1 MHTSNLISNNTPLPL
16 TEELALYKRYLKML
30 EHIAGLLLE
39 KTSEQSLSGVLRL
52 LSETTGVGC
61 CALFLNK
68 TNQHDQQIAK
78 LNCTWSTGEAVSR
91 LSNFDHFRELEFQR
105 YPLLFDA
112 LQVGMV
118 FCKHLPE
125 LSPAEAAL
133 FATQNIQTALCV
145 PLLMDDEMEGFIGL
159 FSQHTA
165 RNWHTV
171 EIDVICAVANSI
183 ALALTRKQAEQ
194 SLEVNAHRL
203 RTLVGSTEDMIIE
216 YDQNH
221 QILNVWTDNH
231 AFPITLENHAQ
242 GLALEIALPYNMAQ
256 AILSASTKLRTQQH
270 RETFEFT
277 LRIHD
282 EDRFFLGRLQT
293 IPAETTDMRNTVAL
307 IRDISDLMHEEA
319 QRLSMLETLNLLEEA
334 IIDLSTDGLLLNFS
348 AAWGKL
354 LDVPADR
361 EYTHIGQPLTTFV
374 CKEDRAALAAVIQQ
388 LAVGKLHS
396 QVIRFRLLHGE
407 EPIWIEAH
415 LLAHHGHKHEITGL
429 RGVLR
434 DITTS
439 HLQERRIT
447 QLALHDALTQLP
459 NRILLEDHLQQA
471 IARATRTNDKVAL
484 GFIDLDHFKHINDTM
499 GHKAGDTVLVT
510 LSQRLS
516 AVLRSVDT
524 LSRWGGDE
532 FVVLLPE
539 ANNEAHIRNIAERL
553 RDAARASIDIDGNET
568 KLTISIGFAIYPD
581 DADSAETLMSVADH
595 TMFHAKGVGRNNVQF
610 FQDIHDKTL
619 DRENVL
625 MQTRLSHAIH
635 NKTIQVFFQPVVDT
649 RTQEIVSF
657 EALAR
662 WHDDENGW
670 IPPATF
676 IPMAEHLGII
686 QELGDQVFDHTLQR
700 LQVWHETHGKIQ
712 ASVNISRAQLF
723 TPAFV
728 QNLLDK
734 VQHYGLQP
742 QDVILEITESVALL
756 DLSYESKR
764 LQELHDA
771 GFTLAIDD
779 FGTGYSALSQLHAMP
794 IDILKI
800 DSSFTSRLD
809 TTDGQRIVQAIVQM
823 ADALSLKMIV
833 EGVESDT
840 TVQYLQSIGV
850 HYIQGHFF
858 SEASPAGVCQ
868 LLLQESVSLFS

>member
-1 MHTSNLISNNTPLPL
+1 M
-16 TEELALYKRYLKML
+16 
-30 EHIAGLLLE
+30 
-39 KTSEQSLSGVLRL
+39 
-52 LSETTGVGC
+52 
-61 CALFLNK
+61 
-68 TNQHDQQIAK
+68 
-78 LNCTWSTGEAVSR
+78 
-91 LSNFDHFRELEFQR
+91 
-105 YPLLFDA
+105 
-112 LQVGMV
+112 
-118 FCKHLPE
+118 
-125 LSPAEAAL
+125 
-133 FATQNIQTALCV
+133 
-145 PLLMDDEMEGFIGL
+145 
-159 FSQHTA
+159 
-165 RNWHTV
+165 
-171 EIDVICAVANSI
+171 
-183 ALALTRKQAEQ
+183 
-194 SLEVNAHRL
+194 
-203 RTLVGSTEDMIIE
+203 
-216 YDQNH
+216 
-221 QILNVWTDNH
+221 
-231 AFPITLENHAQ
+231 
-242 GLALEIALPYNMAQ
+242 
-256 AILSASTKLRTQQH
+256 
-270 RETFEFT
+270 
-277 LRIHD
+277 
-282 EDRFFLGRLQT
+282 
-293 IPAETTDMRNTVAL
+293 
-307 IRDISDLMHEEA
+307 
-319 QRLSMLETLNLLEEA
+319 
-334 IIDLSTDGLLLNFS
+334 
-348 AAWGKL
+348 
-354 LDVPADR
+354 
-361 EYTHIGQPLTTFV
+361 
-374 CKEDRAALAAVIQQ
+374 VIQQ
-388 LAVGKLHS
+388 LATGKLHS

-471 IARATRTNDKVAL
+471 IARAARTNDKVAL

-516 AVLRSVDT
+516 AVLRNVDT

-539 ANNEAHIRNIAERL
+539 ANNEADIRAIAERL

-568 KLTISIGFAIYPD
+568 KLTISIGFAVYPD

-625 MQTRLSHAIH
+625 MQTRLSNAIH
-635 NKTIQVFFQPVVDT
+635 NKNIQVFFQPIVDT
-649 RTQEIVSF
+649 RTHEIVSF

-662 WHDDENGW
+662 WHDDDNGW
-670 IPPATF
+670 IPPAIF

-700 LQVWHETHGKIQ
+700 LQVWHETHLQIQ

-723 TPAFV
+723 TPDFV
-728 QNLLDK
+728 QKLLDK
-734 VQHYGLQP
+734 VRHYGLQP
-742 QDVILEITESVALL
+742 KDLILEITESVALL

-771 GFTLAIDD
+771 GFNLAIDD

-809 TTDGQRIVQAIVQM
+809 TTDGQRIVQTIVQM
-823 ADALSLKMIV
+823 ADALNLKMIV
-833 EGVESDT
+833 EGVESDA
-840 TVQYLQSIGV
+840 TVKYLQSIGV

-868 LLLQESVSLFS
+868 LLLQESVSLFN

>member
-1 MHTSNLISNNTPLPL
+1 MHATNPILSSSQLPL
-16 TEELALYKRYLKML
+16 NAELALYKRYLKML

-39 KTSEQSLSGVLRL
+39 KTSEQSLSGVLQL

-68 TNQHDQQIAK
+68 TNENNQQSAK
-78 LNCTWSTGEAVSR
+78 LHCTWSTGEAISR
-91 LSNFDHFRELEFQR
+91 LADFDHFREIEFQHF
-105 YPLLFDA
+105 PLLFDA

-118 FCKHLPE
+118 FYKHLTDLPQ
-125 LSPAEAAL
+125 AEAAL
-133 FATQNIQTALCV
+133 FATQNIHTALCV
-145 PLLMDDEMEGFIGL
+145 PLLMEGEMEGFIGL
-159 FSQHTA
+159 FSQHST
-165 RNWHTV
+165 RNWHAV
-171 EIDVICAVANSI
+171 EIDVVCAVANSL
-183 ALALTRKQAEQ
+183 ALALTRKHAEQ

-216 YDQNH
+216 YDHNH
-221 QILNVWTDNH
+221 HILNVWTDNQ
-231 AFPITLENHAQ
+231 AFPITLDNQAK
-242 GLALEIALPYNMAQ
+242 GLALELALPHNMAQ
-256 AILSASTKLRTQQH
+256 AILTASPKLRTQQH

-293 IPAETTDMRNTVAL
+293 IPAETTDTRNTVAL
-307 IRDISDLMHEEA
+307 IRDITDLMREEA

-354 LDVPADR
+354 LDVPNDR
-361 EYTHIGQPLTTFV
+361 EYTHIGLSLSSFV
-374 CKEDRAALAAVIQQ
+374 CEEDRAALTTVIQQ
-388 LAVGKLHS
+388 LATGKQHS
-396 QVIRFRLLHGE
+396 QVIRFRLLHGQ

-471 IARATRTNDKVAL
+471 IARAARNNDKVAL

-539 ANNEAHIRNIAERL
+539 ANNEADIRNIAERL

-568 KLTISIGFAIYPD
+568 KLTISIGFAVYPD

-625 MQTRLSHAIH
+625 MQTRLSHAVH
-635 NKTIQVFFQPVVDT
+635 DKAIQVFYQPIVNT
-649 RTQEIVSF
+649 RTQQITSF

-662 WHDDENGW
+662 WHDDQNGW
-670 IPPATF
+670 IPPAIF

-686 QELGDQVFDHTLQR
+686 QELGDQVFDHTLER
-700 LQVWHETHGKIQ
+700 LQVWHQTHGHIQ

-734 VQHYGLQP
+734 VHRYGLKP
-742 QDVILEITESVALL
+742 KDLILEITESVALL

-771 GFTLAIDD
+771 GFNLAIDD

-809 TTDGQRIVQAIVQM
+809 TSDGQRIVQAIVQM
-823 ADALSLKMIV
+823 ADALNLKMIV
-833 EGVESDT
+833 EGVESDA
-840 TVQYLQSIGV
+840 TVKYLQSIGV

-868 LLLQESVSLFS
+868 LLLQEDVSLFS